1 MRSAKAIHARPT
13 TARPAIRA
21 TAIRS
26 ICSSDSCQA
35 RLLTVP
41 TVGGGCKD
49 ATNDSGHAC
58 KTNVVLTFLAVVVA
72 AAATGGLGP
81 GAIAAVA
88 GFLAFDILFLPPYY
102 TLVVS
107 DRQDYLSLGV
117 YLVTPLVVSYLVGAL
132 ERRRIQAER
141 REQETRTLYELST
154 SLVAHGSLDDTLSS
168 VVRTVRSLFN
178 LAGCAI
184 VLPD

>member
-26 ICSSDSCQA
+26 ICSGDSCQV
-35 RLLTVP
+35 RLLTAP

-49 ATNDSGHAC
+49 ATNDSGRAC
-58 KTNVVLTFLAVVVA
+58 KDAVKSTRAAGGLRTRIDPAMAILDLDMQARSYQRRLDVHGPRTALGYVIAVLGTAAATLGLLEVRPDVSKTNVVLTFLAVVVA

-88 GFLAFDILFLPPYY
+88 GFLA
-102 TLVVS
+102 
-107 DRQDYLSLGV
+107 
-117 YLVTPLVVSYLVGAL
+117 
-132 ERRRIQAER
+132 
-141 REQETRTLYELST
+141 
-154 SLVAHGSLDDTLSS
+154 
-168 VVRTVRSLFN
+168 
-178 LAGCAI
+178 
-184 VLPD
+184 